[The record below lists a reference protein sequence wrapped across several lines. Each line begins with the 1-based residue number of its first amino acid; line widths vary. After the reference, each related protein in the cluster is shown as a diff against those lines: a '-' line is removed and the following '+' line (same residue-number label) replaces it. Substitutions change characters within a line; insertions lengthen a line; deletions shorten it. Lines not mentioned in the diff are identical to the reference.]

1 MILELKKIIIIITT
15 GVFLGLVFARTTCP
29 STNLIPF
36 I

>member
-15 GVFLGLVFARTTCP
+15 GVFLGLVLARTTCP
-29 STNLIPF
+29 YTNLIPF